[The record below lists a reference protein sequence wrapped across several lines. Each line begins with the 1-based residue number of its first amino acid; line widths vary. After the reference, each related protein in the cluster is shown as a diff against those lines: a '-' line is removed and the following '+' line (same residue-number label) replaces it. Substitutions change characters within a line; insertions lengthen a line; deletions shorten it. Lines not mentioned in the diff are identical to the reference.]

1 MLGIEVAS
9 HRTVLQVW
17 EMATN
22 LASTHGPTLALSAL
36 VVGVILICRRMSPRF
51 PAPLFVV
58 LGTIATS
65 AFWDFASRGIAVI
78 GPVPGGL
85 PASTLPIVSWTE
97 FLTLIPIA
105 GSCVVIIIAQSAATA
120 RGFALLH
127 RERVDEDADILG
139 LAAANGAAA
148 LSGAFVVNGSPTQT
162 AMAEHGSNRR
172 RCLYLGVVFRT
183 PRVQLQRPSGS
194 LRGRKPLH

>member
-17 EMATN
+17 EMATS
-22 LASTHGPTLALSAL
+22 LASAHGLTLALSAL
-36 VVGVILICRRMSPRF
+36 VVGVILICRRMFPRF
-51 PAPLFVV
+51 PAPLFAV
-58 LGTIATS
+58 LGTIAAS
-65 AFWDFASRGIAVI
+65 AFWDFASRGITVI

-85 PASTLPIVSWTE
+85 PAFTLPIVSWTE

-127 RERVDEDADILG
+127 RERVDGTPTSSAGGRER
-139 LAAANGAAA
+139 GAR
-148 LSGAFVVNGSPTQT
+148 SGAFVVNSLTQT
-162 AMAEHGSNRR
+162 AMASVPAPEPALNRVLPAS
-172 RCLYLGVVFRT
+172 C
-183 PRVQLQRPSGS
+183 
-194 LRGRKPLH
+194 